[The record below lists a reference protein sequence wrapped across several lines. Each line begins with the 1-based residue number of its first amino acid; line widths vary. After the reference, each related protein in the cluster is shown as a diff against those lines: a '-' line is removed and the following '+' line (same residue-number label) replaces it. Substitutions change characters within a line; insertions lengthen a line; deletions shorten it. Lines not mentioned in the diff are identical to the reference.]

1 MNASPKKM
9 GSAAHVADP
18 IFFCFFNPQATR
30 PQKFLFLQKIPRMK
44 KICIFCGS
52 SMGFN
57 PIYKEKAAELGHVL
71 ADYGCELLY
80 GGGSVGLMK
89 IIADVMM
96 KRHRKVTGTITQHL
110 LDMRVGHPEID
121 ELIVVETMA
130 ERKKILEDMA
140 DGFIALPGGIGT
152 MDEFFEAYVL
162 SQLRVFDKPVA
173 LYNVN
178 GYYDGVVSFINHV
191 AEEGFMRKEHA
202 ENLIVSDDPKVL
214 LEKME
219 HFQPADVKK
228 WVVEIKEQVRG

>member
-1 MNASPKKM
+1 
-9 GSAAHVADP
+9 
-18 IFFCFFNPQATR
+18 
-30 PQKFLFLQKIPRMK
+30 MK

-52 SMGFN
+52 SMGFD

-71 ADYGCELLY
+71 ADHGCELLF

-89 IIADVMM
+89 VIADVMM
-96 KRHRKVTGTITQHL
+96 ERGCKVTGTITKHL
-110 LDMRVGHPEID
+110 LDMHVGHDGID
-121 ELIVVETMA
+121 ELIVVESMA

-178 GYYDGVVSFINHV
+178 GYYDGIVEFIKHIAN
-191 AEEGFMRKEHA
+191 EGFMRREHA
-202 ENLIVSDDPKVL
+202 ENLIVSDDAKDL
-214 LEKME
+214 LTKMKQFE
-219 HFQPADVKK
+219 PADVTK
-228 WVVEIKEQVRG
+228 WVVEIKEQVK

>member
-1 MNASPKKM
+1 
-9 GSAAHVADP
+9 
-18 IFFCFFNPQATR
+18 
-30 PQKFLFLQKIPRMK
+30 MK

-52 SMGFN
+52 SMGFD

-71 ADYGCELLY
+71 ADHGCELLF

-89 IIADVMM
+89 VIADVMM
-96 KRHRKVTGTITQHL
+96 ERGCKVTGTITKHL
-110 LDMRVGHPEID
+110 LDMHVGHDGID
-121 ELIVVETMA
+121 ELIVVDSMA

-178 GYYDGVVSFINHV
+178 GYYDGIVEFIKHSAN
-191 AEEGFMRKEHA
+191 EGFMRREHA
-202 ENLIVSDDPKVL
+202 ENLIVSDDAKDL
-214 LEKME
+214 LTKME
-219 HFQPADVKK
+219 QFEPADVTK
-228 WVVEIKEQVRG
+228 WVVEIKEQVK

>member
-1 MNASPKKM
+1 
-9 GSAAHVADP
+9 
-18 IFFCFFNPQATR
+18 
-30 PQKFLFLQKIPRMK
+30 MK

-52 SMGFN
+52 SMGFD
-57 PIYKEKAAELGHVL
+57 PIYKEKAAELGCVL
-71 ADYGCELLY
+71 ADHGCELLY

-89 IIADVMM
+89 IVADVMM
-96 KRHRKVTGTITQHL
+96 ERHCKVTGTITQHL

-140 DGFIALPGGIGT
+140 DGFISLPGGIGT

-178 GYYDGVVSFINHV
+178 GYYDGLVDFIGHMAN
-191 AEEGFMRKEHA
+191 EGFMRKEHA
-202 ENLIVSDDPKVL
+202 ENLIVSNDAKDL
-214 LEKME
+214 LAKME
-219 HFQPADVKK
+219 QFQPADVTK
-228 WVVEIKEQVRG
+228 WVVEIKEQVK

>member
-1 MNASPKKM
+1 
-9 GSAAHVADP
+9 
-18 IFFCFFNPQATR
+18 
-30 PQKFLFLQKIPRMK
+30 MK

-52 SMGFN
+52 SMGFD
-57 PIYKEKAAELGHVL
+57 PIYKEKASELGRVL
-71 ADYGCELLY
+71 ADNGCELLY

-96 KRHRKVTGTITQHL
+96 ERHCKVTGTITQHL
-110 LDMRVGHPEID
+110 LDMRVGHPNID

-178 GYYDGVVSFINHV
+178 GYYDGIVEFIQHI
-191 AEEGFMRKEHA
+191 AKEGFMRKEHA
-202 ENLIVSDDPKVL
+202 DNLIVSDDAKDL
-214 LEKME
+214 LAKME
-219 HFQPADVKK
+219 QFQPADVTK
-228 WVVEIKEQVRG
+228 WVVEIKQQVKS

>member
-1 MNASPKKM
+1 
-9 GSAAHVADP
+9 
-18 IFFCFFNPQATR
+18 
-30 PQKFLFLQKIPRMK
+30 MK

-52 SMGFN
+52 SMGFD
-57 PIYKEKAAELGHVL
+57 PIYKEKAAELGRVL
-71 ADYGCELLY
+71 ADHGCELLY

-89 IIADVMM
+89 IVADVMM
-96 KRHRKVTGTITQHL
+96 ERHCKVIGTITQHL

-178 GYYDGVVSFINHV
+178 GYYDGLVDFIGHM
-191 AEEGFMRKEHA
+191 AKEGFMRKEHA
-202 ENLIVSDDPKVL
+202 ENLIVSNDAKDL
-214 LEKME
+214 LAKME
-219 HFQPADVKK
+219 QFQPADVTK
-228 WVVEIKEQVRG
+228 WVVEIKEQVKN

>member
-1 MNASPKKM
+1 
-9 GSAAHVADP
+9 
-18 IFFCFFNPQATR
+18 
-30 PQKFLFLQKIPRMK
+30 
-44 KICIFCGS
+44 
-52 SMGFN
+52 MGFN
-57 PIYKEKAAELGHVL
+57 PIFKEKAAELGRVL
-71 ADYGCELLY
+71 ADHGCELLY

-96 KRHRKVTGTITQHL
+96 ERGCKVTGTITQHL
-110 LDMRVGHPEID
+110 LDMRVGHPEIS

-173 LYNVN
+173 LFNVN
-178 GYYDGVVSFINHV
+178 GYYDGLVSFISHI

-202 ENLIVSDDPKVL
+202 EYLIVSSDPKEM
-214 LEKME
+214 LEMME
-219 HFQPADVKK
+219 RFEPADVKK
-228 WVVEIKEQVRG
+228 WVVEIKEQVGGLRQEVFGPERA

>member
-1 MNASPKKM
+1 
-9 GSAAHVADP
+9 
-18 IFFCFFNPQATR
+18 
-30 PQKFLFLQKIPRMK
+30 MK

-52 SMGFN
+52 SMGFD
-57 PIYKEKAAELGHVL
+57 PIYKEKAAELGCVL
-71 ADYGCELLY
+71 ADHGCELLY

-89 IIADVMM
+89 IVADVMM
-96 KRHRKVTGTITQHL
+96 ERHCKVTGTITQHL

-178 GYYDGVVSFINHV
+178 GYYDGLVDFIGHMAN
-191 AEEGFMRKEHA
+191 EGFMRKEHA
-202 ENLIVSDDPKVL
+202 ENLIVSNDAKDL
-214 LEKME
+214 LAKME
-219 HFQPADVKK
+219 QFQPADVTK
-228 WVVEIKEQVRG
+228 WVVEIKEQVK

>member
-1 MNASPKKM
+1 
-9 GSAAHVADP
+9 
-18 IFFCFFNPQATR
+18 
-30 PQKFLFLQKIPRMK
+30 MK

-52 SMGFN
+52 SMGFD

-71 ADYGCELLY
+71 ADHGCELLF

-89 IIADVMM
+89 VIADVMM
-96 KRHRKVTGTITQHL
+96 ERGCKVTGTITKHL
-110 LDMRVGHPEID
+110 LDMHVGHDGID
-121 ELIVVETMA
+121 ELIVVESMA

-178 GYYDGVVSFINHV
+178 GYYDGIVAFIKHI
-191 AEEGFMRKEHA
+191 ADEGFMRLEHA
-202 ENLIVSDDPKVL
+202 ENLIVSDDAKDL
-214 LEKME
+214 LAKME
-219 HFQPADVKK
+219 QFEPADVTK
-228 WVVEIKEQVRG
+228 WVVEIKEQVK

>member
-1 MNASPKKM
+1 
-9 GSAAHVADP
+9 
-18 IFFCFFNPQATR
+18 
-30 PQKFLFLQKIPRMK
+30 MK

-52 SMGFN
+52 SMGFD

-71 ADYGCELLY
+71 ADHGCELLF

-89 IIADVMM
+89 VIADVMM
-96 KRHRKVTGTITQHL
+96 ERGCKVTGTITKHL
-110 LDMRVGHPEID
+110 LDMHVGHDGID
-121 ELIVVETMA
+121 ELIVVESMA

-178 GYYDGVVSFINHV
+178 GYYDGIVAFIKHI
-191 AEEGFMRKEHA
+191 ADEGFMRREHA
-202 ENLIVSDDPKVL
+202 ENLIVSDDAKDL

-219 HFQPADVKK
+219 QFQPADVTK
-228 WVVEIKEQVRG
+228 WVVEIKEQVK

>member
-1 MNASPKKM
+1 
-9 GSAAHVADP
+9 
-18 IFFCFFNPQATR
+18 
-30 PQKFLFLQKIPRMK
+30 MK

-52 SMGFN
+52 SMGFD
-57 PIYKEKAAELGHVL
+57 PIYKEKAIELGQVL
-71 ADYGCELLY
+71 ADQGCELLF

-89 IIADVMM
+89 VVADVMM
-96 KRHRKVTGTITQHL
+96 ERHCKVTGTITQHL
-110 LDMRVGHPEID
+110 LDMRVGHPNID

-173 LYNVN
+173 LFNVN
-178 GYYDGVVSFINHV
+178 GYYDGIVAFIKHM

-202 ENLIVSDDPKVL
+202 ENLIVSDDPKDL
-214 LEKME
+214 LTKME
-219 HFQPADVKK
+219 QFQPADVTK
-228 WVVEIKEQVRG
+228 WVVEIKEQVKN

>member
-1 MNASPKKM
+1 
-9 GSAAHVADP
+9 
-18 IFFCFFNPQATR
+18 
-30 PQKFLFLQKIPRMK
+30 MK

-52 SMGFN
+52 SMGFD
-57 PIYKEKAAELGHVL
+57 PIYKEKAAELGQVL
-71 ADYGCELLY
+71 ADNGCELLY

-89 IIADVMM
+89 IVADVMM
-96 KRHRKVTGTITQHL
+96 KRHCKVTGTITQHL

-152 MDEFFEAYVL
+152 MDEFFEAFVL

-173 LYNVN
+173 LFNVN
-178 GYYDGVVSFINHV
+178 GYYDGLISFIHHI

-202 ENLIVSDDPKVL
+202 NNLIVSDNANDL
-214 LEKME
+214 LEKMRQ
-219 HFQPADVKK
+219 FQPADVTK
-228 WVVEIKEQVRG
+228 WVVEIKEQVKN

>member
-1 MNASPKKM
+1 
-9 GSAAHVADP
+9 
-18 IFFCFFNPQATR
+18 
-30 PQKFLFLQKIPRMK
+30 MK

-52 SMGFN
+52 SMGFD

-71 ADYGCELLY
+71 ADHGCELLF

-89 IIADVMM
+89 VIADVMM
-96 KRHRKVTGTITQHL
+96 ERGCKVTGTITKHL
-110 LDMRVGHPEID
+110 LDMHVGHDGID
-121 ELIVVETMA
+121 ELIVVESMA

-178 GYYDGVVSFINHV
+178 GYYDGIVEFIQHM
-191 AEEGFMRKEHA
+191 AKEGFMRKEHA
-202 ENLIVSDDPKVL
+202 ENLIVSADAKDL
-214 LEKME
+214 LTKME
-219 HFQPADVKK
+219 QFEPADVTK
-228 WVVEIKEQVRG
+228 WVVEIKEQVK

>member
-1 MNASPKKM
+1 
-9 GSAAHVADP
+9 
-18 IFFCFFNPQATR
+18 
-30 PQKFLFLQKIPRMK
+30 MK

-52 SMGFN
+52 SMGFD
-57 PIYKEKAAELGHVL
+57 PIYKEKAAELGRVL
-71 ADYGCELLY
+71 ADHGCELLY

-89 IIADVMM
+89 IVADVMM
-96 KRHRKVTGTITQHL
+96 ERHCKVTGTITQHL

-178 GYYDGVVSFINHV
+178 SYYDGLVDFIGHM
-191 AEEGFMRKEHA
+191 AKEGFMRKEHA
-202 ENLIVSDDPKVL
+202 ENLIVSNDAKDL
-214 LEKME
+214 LAKME
-219 HFQPADVKK
+219 QFQPADVTK
-228 WVVEIKEQVRG
+228 WVVEIKEQVK

>member
-1 MNASPKKM
+1 
-9 GSAAHVADP
+9 
-18 IFFCFFNPQATR
+18 
-30 PQKFLFLQKIPRMK
+30 MK

-57 PIYKEKAAELGHVL
+57 PIYKEKAAELGCVL
-71 ADYGCELLY
+71 ADHGCELLY

-96 KRHRKVTGTITQHL
+96 ERGCKVTGTITQHL

-121 ELIVVETMA
+121 ELIVVESMA

-152 MDEFFEAYVL
+152 MDEFFEAFVL

-173 LYNVN
+173 LFNVN
-178 GYYDGVVSFINHV
+178 GYYDGIVSFINHI
-191 AEEGFMRKEHA
+191 AEEGFMHKEHA
-202 ENLIVSDDPKVL
+202 NSLIVSSDPEEL
-214 LEKME
+214 LKKMAQ
-219 HFQPADVKK
+219 FQPTDMKK
-228 WVVEIKEQVRG
+228 WVVEIKEQVRS

>member
-1 MNASPKKM
+1 
-9 GSAAHVADP
+9 
-18 IFFCFFNPQATR
+18 
-30 PQKFLFLQKIPRMK
+30 MK

-52 SMGFN
+52 SMGFD

-71 ADYGCELLY
+71 ADHGCELLF

-89 IIADVMM
+89 VIADVMM
-96 KRHRKVTGTITQHL
+96 ERGCKVTGTITKHL
-110 LDMRVGHPEID
+110 LDMHVGHDGID
-121 ELIVVETMA
+121 ELIVVDSMA

-178 GYYDGVVSFINHV
+178 GYYDGLVQFIDHMAN
-191 AEEGFMRKEHA
+191 EGFMRREHA
-202 ENLIVSDDPKVL
+202 DNLIVSNDPVDL
-214 LEKME
+214 LRKMLR
-219 HFQPADVKK
+219 FQPADVTK
-228 WVVEIKEQVRG
+228 WVVEIKEQVK

>member
-1 MNASPKKM
+1 
-9 GSAAHVADP
+9 
-18 IFFCFFNPQATR
+18 
-30 PQKFLFLQKIPRMK
+30 MK

-52 SMGFN
+52 SMGFD
-57 PIYKEKAAELGHVL
+57 PIYKEKAAELGRVL
-71 ADYGCELLY
+71 ADHGCELLY

-89 IIADVMM
+89 IVADVMM
-96 KRHRKVTGTITQHL
+96 ERHCKVTGTITQHL

-178 GYYDGVVSFINHV
+178 GYYDGLVDFIGHM
-191 AEEGFMRKEHA
+191 AKEGFMRKEHA
-202 ENLIVSDDPKVL
+202 ENLIVSNDAKDL
-214 LEKME
+214 LAKME
-219 HFQPADVKK
+219 QFQPADVTT
-228 WVVEIKEQVRG
+228 WVVEIKEQVK

>member
-1 MNASPKKM
+1 
-9 GSAAHVADP
+9 
-18 IFFCFFNPQATR
+18 
-30 PQKFLFLQKIPRMK
+30 MK

-52 SMGFN
+52 SMGFD
-57 PIYKEKAAELGHVL
+57 PIYKEKAAELGRVL
-71 ADYGCELLY
+71 ADHGCELLY

-89 IIADVMM
+89 IVADVMM
-96 KRHRKVTGTITQHL
+96 ERHCKVTGTITQHL

-178 GYYDGVVSFINHV
+178 GYYDGLVDFIGLM
-191 AEEGFMRKEHA
+191 AKEGFMRKEHA
-202 ENLIVSDDPKVL
+202 ENLIVSNDAKDL
-214 LEKME
+214 LAKME
-219 HFQPADVKK
+219 QFQPADVTK
-228 WVVEIKEQVRG
+228 WVVEIKEQVK